1 MQQHV
6 EGDWMVAVA
15 VAEALEAMIVR
26 RGAHHGELIW
36 WAAPRRRG
44 TRGEP
49 RQFISTI
56 PFAATL
62 GLAHLFPRITFPS
75 RVFFFP
81 FYLPILF
88 MFLLLSFVVP
98 SFLSVYFPF

>member
-1 MQQHV
+1 M
-6 EGDWMVAVA
+6 VA
-15 VAEALEAMIVR
+15 VAEALEAVVVRREHTTENSFGGRRR
-26 RGAHHGELIW
+26 RGAGEV
-36 WAAPRRRG
+36 PG
-44 TRGEP
+44 GEA

-56 PFAATL
+56 PFAAIL
-62 GLAHLFPRITFPS
+62 GLAHYFPRITFPS